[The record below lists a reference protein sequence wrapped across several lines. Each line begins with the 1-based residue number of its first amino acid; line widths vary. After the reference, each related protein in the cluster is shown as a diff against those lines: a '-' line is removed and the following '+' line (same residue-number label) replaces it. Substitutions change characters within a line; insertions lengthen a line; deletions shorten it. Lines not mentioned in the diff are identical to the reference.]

1 MSERVTFEHY
11 HVLQRDDGSLWELG
25 SDAMGVTYKAL
36 DTDLQCP
43 VALKVINADLMA
55 DEVNRNRF
63 LREARAAAGLRHSN
77 VASVYHLAKD
87 EEQFFYA
94 MEFIDGETTEAY
106 VVRCGPMTVR
116 SALRVAW
123 QVSKA
128 LAAAARQQLVHGDI
142 RPANIM
148 IVADSEAEDWPFVKL
163 IDFGLV
169 RSMLRARDSAT
180 TTQSGFLGTAQ
191 FASPEQIEEGEVNV
205 RSDIYSLGCTLWYLL
220 TGGAPFTGS
229 LAGVF
234 AQSLGSEPPW
244 ETLTPFPKPVRR
256 LLRRMLRKEASQR
269 PASVMELRREIEQC
283 LDDVERREALAARIT
298 LPFNVGRRWLNA
310 APRSRTAVICSVC
323 VVGLILAFGYNGNT
337 NGSPGSAPPVQTSGV
352 VQGSANSNE
361 WFAKEDPGWSYLGTN
376 PSSRSVP
383 AMQTSGVVRAQD
395 SANSNQRIAKEGPG
409 WSYLGTNPSSRSV
422 PAMQTSGA
430 VQAQDSA
437 NSNQRIAKEGPGWS
451 YLETNPSSRLVPAM
465 QTSGAVQAQDSAN
478 SNEWFAKEGP
488 GWSYLETNPSSRS
501 APAMQ
506 TSGVV
511 WAQDSANSNEWLA
524 KERPGWSYLG
534 TWDEPFRSL
543 ALARRLSFA
552 ETAAPD
558 PGTIGTKS
566 WLHGDSIWDAGVA
579 KPVAVKDD
587 SWSGKGGRFSM
598 ALASDYSFGVG
609 DSEDEKAAMRKGS
622 IRDKDKVKKT
632 TKRSVKRPQRRVTSR
647 DRDRG
652 FSPLQA
658 VQRAREHIRRVI
670 RRIL

>member
-1 MSERVTFEHY
+1 MSERVAFGHY
-11 HVLQRDDGSLWELG
+11 DVLQRDDGSLWELG
-25 SDAMGVTYKAL
+25 RGAMGVTYKAL

-55 DEVNRNRF
+55 VEVNRNRF
-63 LREARAAAGLRHSN
+63 LQEARAAAGLRHSN

-106 VVRCGPMTVR
+106 VVRCGPMSVR

-142 RPANIM
+142 KPANIM
-148 IVADSEAEDWPFVKL
+148 IVADSEAEEWPFVKV
-163 IDFGLV
+163 IDFDLV
-169 RSMLRARDSAT
+169 RSTLRARNSAS
-180 TTQSGFLGTAQ
+180 TTQSGFLGTVQ
-191 FASPEQIEEGEVNV
+191 FASPEQIEEGEVSV

-220 TGGAPFTGS
+220 TGGAPFTCS

-234 AQSLGSEPPW
+234 AQYVGSEPPW
-244 ETLTPFPKPVRR
+244 EALEPFPKPVRR
-256 LLRRMLRKEASQR
+256 LLRRMLGKGVSQR
-269 PASVMELRREIEQC
+269 PASAISPLRQYRAVRELRREIEQC
-283 LDDVERREALAARIT
+283 LDDVERREAVAARIT
-298 LPFNVGRRWLNA
+298 LPFNVGRRWMDA
-310 APRSRTAVICSVC
+310 APRSRIAVICSVC
-323 VVGLILAFGYNGNT
+323 VIGLIFAFSDNGNT
-337 NGSPGSAPPVQTSGV
+337 NGSPGSATPAQTSGV
-352 VQGSANSNE
+352 VPAQSSANSNE

-376 PSSRSVP
+376 PSSRS
-383 AMQTSGVVRAQD
+383 ARAAQTS
-395 SANSNQRIAKEGPG
+395 G

-422 PAMQTSGA
+422 PAMQTIGA
-430 VQAQDSA
+430 VPAQDSA
-437 NSNQRIAKEGPGWS
+437 NPNQPIAEEGPGWP
-451 YLETNPSSRLVPAM
+451 YLGTNPSSRPA
-465 QTSGAVQAQDSAN
+465 A
-478 SNEWFAKEGP
+478 
-488 GWSYLETNPSSRS
+488 
-501 APAMQ
+501 AMQ

-543 ALARRLSFA
+543 ALARRFSFA

-558 PGTIGTKS
+558 PGIIGAKS

-587 SWSGKGGRFSM
+587 SWRSKEGRFSM
-598 ALASDYSFGVG
+598 ALASDYSFGVS

-632 TKRSVKRPQRRVTSR
+632 TKRSVKRPQRRVASR

-658 VQRAREHIRRVI
+658 VRRAREQIRRVI